1 MWNRFRR
8 LIRSFVGFFISSMED
23 PKLILEQTVRDMQD
37 KVPVM
42 NQGLAKAK
50 GGIIMLQNE
59 QRDYEQEVSLLT
71 AKIKAC
77 IANNQESLAQ
87 QFVLRLKKCQ
97 EALTRD
103 KQQLEAA
110 KVGYESLLQL
120 KERFMQEM
128 KAKTEAAMSAI
139 KEAEASKWK
148 GELAD
153 VFEKFEVA
161 GVDATYDEM
170 ISKVRQKSAEAEGR
184 IAMAAESI
192 DMKSIQI
199 DKQAEDLQAK
209 ELLKQFQMEMGLG
222 DNSSV
227 SKEEMK
233 KTIGMKQP
241 DQAK

>member
-1 MWNRFRR
+1 MRTCKDCGMPLNR
-8 LIRSFVGFFISSMED
+8 GE
-23 PKLILEQTVRDMQD
+23 ILYEYKGQKGD
-37 KVPVM
+37 KVTVY
-42 NQGLAKAK
+42 GWHCLSSCVKCGDHK
-50 GGIIMLQNE
+50 
-59 QRDYEQEVSLLT
+59 LT
-71 AKIKAC
+71 GPRWDRC
-77 IANNQESLAQ
+77 E
-87 QFVLRLKKCQ
+87 KCQ

>member
-1 MWNRFRR
+1 
-8 LIRSFVGFFISSMED
+8 
-23 PKLILEQTVRDMQD
+23 
-37 KVPVM
+37 
-42 NQGLAKAK
+42 
-50 GGIIMLQNE
+50 
-59 QRDYEQEVSLLT
+59 
-71 AKIKAC
+71 
-77 IANNQESLAQ
+77 
-87 QFVLRLKKCQ
+87 
-97 EALTRD
+97 
-103 KQQLEAA
+103 
-110 KVGYESLLQL
+110 
-120 KERFMQEM
+120 MQEM

-227 SKEEMK
+227 SKVEMK